1 MMNSP
6 SKVPDFQTILD
17 ASERIDGMIVRTPLV
32 TNPIINEITGAKV
45 FFKPECLQTTGSFK
59 LRGASNAIAQLNE
72 TEASRGVVACSSG
85 NHAQGVAEAAR
96 RRGIAATIVMPK
108 DAPGVKLNRTRRS
121 GAKVVTYNR
130 ETEDRD
136 AIAKTLCDETGATFI
151 HPFDNSNVLAGQGTS
166 GLEIAK
172 DLQALGEKPDHV
184 LVCCGGGGLTSGLAV
199 GLHGV
204 FPEAKVH
211 PVEPV
216 GFDDYTRS
224 LAAGVRLSN
233 DHLGGSICDAI
244 LTPSPGEIS
253 FTIAQTHLSPGI
265 VVDEDMVREAVRF
278 AYFELK
284 LVVEPGGAVALAAL
298 LASEKQYAGKCVV
311 AVLSGGNADP
321 ALFSE
326 IVCE

>member
-1 MMNSP
+1 MMNS
-6 SKVPDFQTILD
+6 SRKVPDFQSILD
-17 ASERIDGMIVRTPLV
+17 ASDRIDGLIVRTPLIS
-32 TNPIINEITGAKV
+32 NPIINELTGARV

-59 LRGASNAIAQLNE
+59 LRGASNAIAQLSE
-72 TEASRGVVACSSG
+72 EEAGKGVVACSSG
-85 NHAQGVAEAAR
+85 NHAQGVAEAAK
-96 RRGIAATIVMPK
+96 RRGIAATIVMPD
-108 DAPGVKLNRTRRS
+108 DAPGVKLERTRRS
-121 GAKVVTYNR
+121 GATVVTYNR

-136 AIAKTLCDETGATFI
+136 AIAKSLCEESGATFI
-151 HPFDNSNVLAGQGTS
+151 HPFDNSEVLAGQGTS
-166 GLEIAK
+166 GLEIAN
-172 DLQALGEKPDHV
+172 DLEALGEKPDHV
-184 LVCCGGGGLTSGLAV
+184 FVCCGGGGLTSGLAV
-199 GLHGV
+199 GLHGI
-204 FPEAKVH
+204 FPDTKVH

-224 LAAGVRLSN
+224 LAAGERLSN

-253 FTIAQTHLSPGI
+253 FEIAQTHLSPGI
-265 VVDEDMVREAVRF
+265 VVDEHNVREAVRF

-298 LASEKQYAGKCVV
+298 LASEKKYAGKCVV

-326 IVCE
+326 IVSE